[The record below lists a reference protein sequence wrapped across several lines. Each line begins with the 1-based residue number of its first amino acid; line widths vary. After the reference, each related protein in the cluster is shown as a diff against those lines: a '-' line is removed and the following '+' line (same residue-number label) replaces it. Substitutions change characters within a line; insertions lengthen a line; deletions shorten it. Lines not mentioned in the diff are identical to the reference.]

1 MAAVLP
7 MPRETYRATMERPGR
22 DGFDEL
28 LPQAS
33 LVIDLELVE
42 GVSEQSL
49 RQSEAHR
56 ALQDEALGRFLARYC
71 QAAVALWD
79 GEKGGIGD
87 TASVVEMIHEVGR
100 EVFRIVTPREGQP
113 PPRLPAGT
121 IVPPDTADTSEAHVA
136 GSRLEALN
144 RAAGREIN
152 RGCPPY
158 GGLLPAAEKI
168 DLPEFERRV
177 AQAFWAAD
185 QSSMLFGK
193 STKATFAKLLVLA
206 FLAVASFEVYAH
218 LFHDRHLLWFLYPVA
233 LFAAWVIHRRA
244 RKREVEV
251 LYLECRS
258 LAEALRTQFFWS
270 LAGIRRSVADA
281 YLEHHCA
288 ELEWIR
294 VALRNVW
301 LYSWQGHNPVLR
313 GIELAREHWVK
324 HQANWFAGVA
334 KKQKKTQDRVETLS
348 ELFLWAVFI
357 FSIVAPT
364 YLLLAAP
371 GHETAQNRH
380 GVLILLVTLPSL
392 AVGLLRVWVERQ
404 GYAEQA
410 RAYHQMAEVFKKRID
425 GEEKTLEELG
435 VEALEENGDWLL
447 LHRDRPLRVIGST

>member
-1 MAAVLP
+1 M
-7 MPRETYRATMERPGR
+7 
-22 DGFDEL
+22 
-28 LPQAS
+28 
-33 LVIDLELVE
+33 
-42 GVSEQSL
+42 
-49 RQSEAHR
+49 
-56 ALQDEALGRFLARYC
+56 
-71 QAAVALWD
+71 
-79 GEKGGIGD
+79 
-87 TASVVEMIHEVGR
+87 
-100 EVFRIVTPREGQP
+100 
-113 PPRLPAGT
+113 
-121 IVPPDTADTSEAHVA
+121 
-136 GSRLEALN
+136 
-144 RAAGREIN
+144 
-152 RGCPPY
+152 
-158 GGLLPAAEKI
+158 
-168 DLPEFERRV
+168 
-177 AQAFWAAD
+177 
-185 QSSMLFGK
+185 
-193 STKATFAKLLVLA
+193 
-206 FLAVASFEVYAH
+206 
-218 LFHDRHLLWFLYPVA
+218 
-233 LFAAWVIHRRA
+233 
-244 RKREVEV
+244 
-251 LYLECRS
+251 
-258 LAEALRTQFFWS
+258 AEALRTQFFWS